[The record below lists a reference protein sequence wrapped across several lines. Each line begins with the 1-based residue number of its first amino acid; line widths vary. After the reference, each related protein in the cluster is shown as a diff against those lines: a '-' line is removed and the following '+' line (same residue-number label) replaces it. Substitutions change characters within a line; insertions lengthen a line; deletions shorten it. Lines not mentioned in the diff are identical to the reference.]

1 MRHNDVFRG
10 ETRVEWSEQH
20 LLLVTGATGFV
31 GSHVVDRALESGVRV
46 RALVQRSSRIKR
58 LQKQGV
64 EWVSGSMLE
73 PFSLK
78 AALNDVT
85 HVVHTAAKVGDWGD
99 VKAYRQVNVE
109 GLESLLEAAADSE
122 TLERFV
128 HISSLGVYP
137 AGDHHGT
144 DESHPLSKTG
154 IDGYTLSK
162 VEAEEELTR
171 FVQREKIPA
180 ITLRPGFIYGP
191 RDRTVLPRIIDRLRR
206 GVVRY
211 IGDGSTLLNNTY
223 VGNLVDAVFLAL
235 EADNLIG
242 EAFNI
247 RDPRLVTKREFME
260 TVASLGGFARP
271 DRQVPLPMAK
281 GVAAGWEWLWRT
293 IGMDEAPLLSQAT
306 VKFLGYNLDYSIE
319 KARRQLGYDPQ
330 VDFQDGMKA
339 TMAWFR
345 QKGKV

>member
-1 MRHNDVFRG
+1 M
-10 ETRVEWSEQH
+10 RVEWTSQH

-31 GSHVVDRALESGVRV
+31 GSHVVDRALEKGVRV

-64 EWVSGSMLE
+64 EWVSGSLIE

-85 HVVHTAAKVGDWGD
+85 HVVHAAARVGDWGD
-99 VKAYRQVNVE
+99 VNAYRQVNVE
-109 GLESLLEAAADSE
+109 GLESLLQAATESE
-122 TLERFV
+122 TLQRFI

-154 IDGYTLSK
+154 IDGYTRSK
-162 VEAEEELTR
+162 VEAEEELGR
-171 FVQREKIPA
+171 FIQREKFPA

-191 RDRTVLPRIIDRLRR
+191 RDRTVLPRILDRLRR
-206 GVVRY
+206 GRVRY
-211 IGDGSTLLNNTY
+211 IGEGSTLLNNTY
-223 VGNLVDAVFLAL
+223 VGNLVDAVFLSL
-235 EADNLIG
+235 EADDLIG

-247 RDPRLVTKREFME
+247 RDARLATKREFME
-260 TVASLGGFARP
+260 TIASLGGFAKP
-271 DRQVPLPMAK
+271 DKQLPLPVAR
-281 GVAAGWEWLWRT
+281 GVATGWEWLWRT
-293 IGMDEAPLLSQAT
+293 IGRDEAPLLSQTT

-319 KARRQLGYDPQ
+319 KAQRELGYDPQ
-330 VDFQDGMKA
+330 VDFQDGMKT

>member
-1 MRHNDVFRG
+1 MI
-10 ETRVEWSEQH
+10 VEWSDQH

-31 GSHVVDRALESGVRV
+31 GSHVVDRAVQRGIRV
-46 RALVQRSSRIKR
+46 RALVQRSSSIKR

-64 EWVSGSMLE
+64 EWVSGSMNE

-85 HVVHTAAKVGDWGD
+85 HVVHAAARVGDWGD
-99 VKAYRQVNVE
+99 IRAYRQVNVE
-109 GLESLLEAAADSE
+109 GLASLLEAAGESDR
-122 TLERFV
+122 LQRFV

-144 DESHPLSKTG
+144 DETEPLSKTG

-162 VEAEEELTR
+162 VEAEEELRR
-171 FVQREKIPA
+171 FVQREQMPA
-180 ITLRPGFIYGP
+180 IILRPGFIYGP
-191 RDRTVLPRIIDRLRR
+191 RDRTVLPRTIDRLSR
-206 GVVRY
+206 GTVRY

-223 VGNLVDAVFLAL
+223 VGNLVDAVFLGL
-235 EADNLIG
+235 QVDNLAG

-260 TVASLGGFARP
+260 TVAALGGFAVP
-271 DRQVPLPMAK
+271 QKQIPLPLARN
-281 GVAAGWEWLWRT
+281 VAAGWEWLWRT
-293 IGMDEAPLLSQAT
+293 IGRDEAPLLSQAT

-319 KARRQLGYDPQ
+319 KARRELGYNPE
-330 VDFQDGMKA
+330 VDFQDAMKA
-339 TMAWFR
+339 TMEWFR
-345 QKGKV
+345 QKGRI